1 MDLKNLDVSLL
12 YRILSRVGEFREEH
26 PSLLQTVDILDL
38 VPEVIKQ
45 DGEQKALFYLERHVM
60 HLQERGYLR
69 STTPSLRGTGL
80 RVLQLSSQGEM
91 FVQPELAEFGSEPL
105 LPQVMK
111 SLERDIQVLTYPE
124 AEKEGMLYRL
134 REAMASQAPDVIAK
148 VIAEI
153 SVAAFR
159 ARL

>member
-1 MDLKNLDVSLL
+1 MMLTKKEPVHL
-12 YRILSRVGEFREEH
+12 LSR
-26 PSLLQTVDILDL
+26 
-38 VPEVIKQ
+38 
-45 DGEQKALFYLERHVM
+45 
-60 HLQERGYLR
+60 
-69 STTPSLRGTGL
+69 
-80 RVLQLSSQGEM
+80 
-91 FVQPELAEFGSEPL
+91 PL